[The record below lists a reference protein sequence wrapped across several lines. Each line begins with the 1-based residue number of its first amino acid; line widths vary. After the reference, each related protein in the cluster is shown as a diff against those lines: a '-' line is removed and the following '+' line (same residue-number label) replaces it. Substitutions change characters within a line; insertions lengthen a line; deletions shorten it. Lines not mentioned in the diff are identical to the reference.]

1 MWIIKK
7 VRIKNFRSIID
18 GNFYPGNV
26 SILVGEND
34 VGKSNY
40 IRALNLFFNGQ
51 TDPGRSFDFGSDFSN
66 RAIVGKG
73 KAKQVE
79 IILEIQPPPSFTDQ
93 RLITWRRYWR
103 DGSNTFDSEQIIRMP
118 GNEVID
124 LKTKAVQWLRGIR
137 FRYVPAI
144 KGTDYFAALMR
155 ELHDTLAIT
164 IDNEL
169 RSASSDF
176 IEVVRKHTQGISSHL
191 SEHIKLDSRLQLPEN
206 LRSLFEVLDFQTNSG
221 GHNLSLRLRGD
232 GIKVRHIP
240 AVLKFLSDQER
251 ELAPAGRPKPTS
263 IWGYEE
269 PENNLELKRAFEH
282 ADEIYSA
289 RESAQIFLTTHSPA
303 FYGLASDRKEFDVR
317 AFIAKPNV
325 DYGTQLI
332 LISNS
337 EASFF
342 DEEMGI
348 MPIIA
353 PYISHKVA
361 ELKEAKESI
370 ENLKETINSSMR
382 PMIVVAGETD
392 AIYLK
397 AAMQLFDV
405 DLHNK
410 IDIIS
415 IGSQSRSG
423 SVGAGDSQLLNLLNQ
438 WKRQPN
444 LLNRRAFIA
453 LDCDVKNFPDDMPPS
468 IEIYKLP
475 IQDNKTTD
483 VGIEN
488 MLPSSV
494 FTEEYYET
502 KEHKKQYGE
511 KTITRTFLKMRLC
524 ESICTPSGK
533 LYSDRSFIL
542 KNFEPVIA
550 LARKHL
556 TESN

>member
-1 MWIIKK
+1 MR
-7 VRIKNFRSIID
+7 VKNFRSIID
-18 GNFYPGNV
+18 GSFRPGNV

-79 IILEIQPPPSFTDQ
+79 ITLEIQPPPSFSDQ
-93 RLITWRRYWR
+93 RVITWKRFWR
-103 DGSNTFDSEQIIRMP
+103 DGSNVFDSEQIIRIP

-144 KGTDYFAALMR
+144 KGSDYFTTLMR

-240 AVLKFLSDQER
+240 AVLKFLSDQETK
-251 ELAPAGRPKPTS
+251 LAPAGRPKPTS

-303 FYGLASDRKEFDVR
+303 FYGLTANHKDPDIR
-317 AFIAKPNV
+317 AFIAKPSI

-332 LISNS
+332 DISNS
-337 EASFF
+337 EALSL

-348 MPIIA
+348 MPIVA
-353 PYISHKVA
+353 PYISRAVE
-361 ELKEAKESI
+361 ELKEAQESI
-370 ENLKETINSSMR
+370 ESLKNTVNLSMR

-392 AIYLK
+392 AIYLE
-397 AAMQLFDV
+397 AATKIFDD
-405 DLHNK
+405 DLHSK
-410 IDIIS
+410 IEIIS
-415 IGSQSRSG
+415 IGSQSKKG
-423 SVGAGDSQLLNLLNQ
+423 SAGTGDSHLMTLLNQ
-438 WKRQPN
+438 WKRQPA
-444 LLNRRAFIA
+444 LISRRAFII
-453 LDCDVKNFPDDMPPS
+453 LDCDVNSYPDEMPQN
-468 IEIYKLP
+468 IEIYRLEK
-475 IQDNKTTD
+475 QDNPIAGA
-483 VGIEN
+483 GIEN

-494 FTEEYYET
+494 FTEEYYEI
-502 KEHKKQYGE
+502 KEYEKQYGE

-524 ESICTPSGK
+524 QSICKPGGK
-533 LYSDRSFIL
+533 IYNDRSLIL
-542 KNFEPVIA
+542 KNFEPVVS

-556 TESN
+556 IESN